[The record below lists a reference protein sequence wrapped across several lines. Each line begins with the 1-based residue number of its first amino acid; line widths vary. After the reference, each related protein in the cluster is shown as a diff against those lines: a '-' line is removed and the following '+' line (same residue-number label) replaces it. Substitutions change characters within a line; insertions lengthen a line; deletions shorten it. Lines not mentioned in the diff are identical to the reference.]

1 MQLTHRAVLA
11 HSRTAAAVLRMSS
24 TNLGVSHPVMPFDDM
39 DFFLEQPSE
48 PKVGNFTKVAIAS
61 VLLPAELNRV
71 REAGLDRCQLTLAA
85 NLVFHLELGGWR
97 A

>member
-1 MQLTHRAVLA
+1 MQPTHRAILA
-11 HSRTAAAVLRMSS
+11 HSRTTVAVLCMS
-24 TNLGVSHPVMPFDDM
+24 TANLSVSHPVMPLDDM
-39 DFFLEQPSE
+39 DFLLEKSSE

-61 VLLPAELNRV
+61 VLLPTELNRV

-85 NLVFHLELGGWR
+85 NLVFHLELGCWR